1 MEVDIIFIVEVTVI
15 ESWAAKVILDVEV
28 FVFVEVALVV
38 NVLKFR

>member
-15 ESWAAKVILDVEV
+15 ESWATKVVLDVEV